1 MEVNNNEEDIE
12 MGNAKSKN
20 SDDTNKNNDS
30 SATYLCCSDDD
41 GTKDDSSVATFRDTN
56 ENKYMM
62 DEDDLG
68 DNEDEMRQVK
78 LNFDNKNEFERPTVG
93 NFNMYKND
101 RKEEDNE
108 NCFNIN
114 SEFLKII
121 DQAGNPH
128 LNKKNLRNKIINK
141 RQSFEEED
149 GEDGNN
155 YELPHIFS
163 NDFKK
168 DSFDDNKRSNS
179 ASNLENEIT
188 ILHNIEDFWEANS
201 ESEDED
207 YLDDN
212 AKHPL
217 DQISFEKLKKKIY
230 KDFEVTLIHRYSSA
244 LDILASYIKYHV
256 IIYTEASYYCNFKLN
271 LFMVPAI
278 LFSTICSVISGVTH
292 NRDDMAIYV
301 SSLNGFIAFLLAII
315 NYLKLDASA
324 EAHKISAYQYSKLKN
339 YIEFSSGEILL
350 FQDPIITNK
359 NFISEQIKLWDRNNE
374 DNYSNIETYRNER
387 NKKLKEYHKYKSH
400 LEKKLIDTIQNKIF
414 EIKKS
419 LKNIEDNNNFILPKH
434 INRRYYNIYNINVF
448 SYIKSVENYKL
459 ILLNDLRNV
468 KNEIRFYRTMNKD
481 KYPQEIIDKI
491 KKLYKKKNNIFTE
504 FLELNK
510 GFMLIDAM
518 FQQEIKN
525 INIRKKYWIVFKF
538 QGFVKLLIRCFCC
551 RTSTMNILP
560 AGYKHCTHVG
570 FIDEDGRYLLDKVL
584 RFNNVLTLIE

>member
-1 MEVNNNEEDIE
+1 MEDEEKDIE
-12 MGNAKSKN
+12 MGNAIMKS
-20 SDDTNKNNDS
+20 SSEDS
-30 SATYLCCSDDD
+30 EKDNEQAGSSYLCCDENEDE
-41 GTKDDSSVATFRDTN
+41 KDETASVNTFSDTN
-56 ENKYMM
+56 ENKSPQ

-68 DNEDEMRQVK
+68 DNEDELHQIRVDFANEMVDYTNTNYKQYG
-78 LNFDNKNEFERPTVG
+78 KNNNEKDQEIG
-93 NFNMYKND
+93 CFNMNQ
-101 RKEEDNE
+101 
-108 NCFNIN
+108 
-114 SEFLKII
+114 EFIKII
-121 DQAGNPH
+121 DQAE
-128 LNKKNLRNKIINK
+128 RNH
-141 RQSFEEED
+141 ED
-149 GEDGNN
+149 KDNTNEDGN
-155 YELPHIFS
+155 
-163 NDFKK
+163 
-168 DSFDDNKRSNS
+168 DSKPTATTFGETTSSRLLTEGGNAD
-179 ASNLENEIT
+179 IT
-188 ILHNIEDFWEANS
+188 ILHNIEEFWEANS
-201 ESEDED
+201 ESEDEE
-207 YLDDN
+207 YLDKN
-212 AKHPL
+212 SKNIL
-217 DQISFEKLKKKIY
+217 GQISFEKLKKKVY
-230 KDFEVTLIHRYSSA
+230 RDFEVTLIHRYSSA

-278 LFSTICSVISGVTH
+278 LFSTVCSVITGITH
-292 NRDDMAIYV
+292 NRDDMAIIV
-301 SSLNGFIAFLLAII
+301 SSMNGFIAFLLAII

-359 NFISEQIKLWDRNNE
+359 NFISEQIKNWDRNNE
-374 DNYSNIETYRNER
+374 GNYSNETIYNAER
-387 NKKLKEYHKYKSH
+387 NKKIKEYQKYKSH

-468 KNEIRFYRTMNKD
+468 KNEIRFYRVMEQD
-481 KYPQEIIDKI
+481 KLSQETVNKI
-491 KKLYKKKNNIFTE
+491 KRLYNRKNSILTE

-525 INIRKKYWIVFKF
+525 INIRKKYWPVFKF
-538 QGFVKLLIRCFCC
+538 QGFLKMIIKCFCC
-551 RTSTMNILP
+551 KESTINIIP
-560 AGYKHCTHVG
+560 ASYKHCTHVG
-570 FIDEDGRYLLDKVL
+570 FVDEDGRYLLDKVL